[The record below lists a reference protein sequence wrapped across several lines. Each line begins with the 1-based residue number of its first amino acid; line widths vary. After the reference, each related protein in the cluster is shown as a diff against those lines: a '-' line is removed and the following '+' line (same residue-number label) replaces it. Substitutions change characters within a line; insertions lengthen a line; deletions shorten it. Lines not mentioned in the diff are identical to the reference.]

1 MRILRKDG
9 RNENL
14 ESGFCREI
22 VSITGVN
29 VQLCYQCQKCFAGCP
44 LAKYMDIS
52 PDKIN
57 RMIQYGLKDRILES
71 STIWLCAAC
80 ETCVTRC
87 PNEIDIPKV
96 MDALKQLTISE
107 KKKVAQK
114 KISVFH
120 KTFLSNIR
128 KSGVLHE
135 VSLIRNLKMQTGA
148 FFKDIGVG
156 FRLFR
161 KGKLHLF
168 ASRIKGMDEIEKIF
182 GKSDGEV

>member
-14 ESGFCREI
+14 DSDFCRKI
-22 VSITGVN
+22 MSITDVD

-52 PDKIN
+52 PDKIH

-87 PNEIDIPKV
+87 PNDIDIPTV

-107 KKKVAQK
+107 KKKVGQK

-120 KTFLSNIR
+120 RTFLSNIR
-128 KSGVLHE
+128 EFGVLHE

-156 FRLFR
+156 FKLFR
-161 KGKLHLF
+161 KRKLHFF
-168 ASRIKGMDEIEKIF
+168 ASRIKGMDEIKKIF
-182 GKSDGEV
+182 EKLDGDV